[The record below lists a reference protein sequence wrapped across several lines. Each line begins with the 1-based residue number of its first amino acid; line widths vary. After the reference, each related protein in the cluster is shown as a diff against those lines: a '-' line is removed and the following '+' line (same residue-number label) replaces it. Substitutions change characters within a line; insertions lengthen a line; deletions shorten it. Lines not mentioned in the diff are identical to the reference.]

1 MAIAADAHTAL
12 AFVRQQ
18 AAGGRATYTEKAI
31 QEFRS
36 FAAELGTDD
45 IRACL
50 RGVREEEVVS
60 YEPDHTRPDRM
71 VLKLKALV
79 SGRACYCKVALRPG
93 WDRTVAVLSF
103 KAWRGS

>member
-1 MAIAADAHTAL
+1 
-12 AFVRQQ
+12 
-18 AAGGRATYTEKAI
+18 
-31 QEFRS
+31 
-36 FAAELGTDD
+36 
-45 IRACL
+45 
-50 RGVREEEVVS
+50 
-60 YEPDHTRPDRM
+60 M